1 MGYLI
6 TGFDRILSEK
16 NRVRVKVQKLTF
28 EEEFSVTESELEV
41 FELRER
47 SKHILRG
54 FFAIS
59 ELTAGNGIRRENKI
73 PLDEFVVLDP

>member
-1 MGYLI
+1 M
-6 TGFDRILSEK
+6 
-16 NRVRVKVQKLTF
+16 
-28 EEEFSVTESELEV
+28 TESKLEV

-54 FFAIS
+54 FLAIS
-59 ELTAGNGIRRENKI
+59 ELTTRDGVRRENKI